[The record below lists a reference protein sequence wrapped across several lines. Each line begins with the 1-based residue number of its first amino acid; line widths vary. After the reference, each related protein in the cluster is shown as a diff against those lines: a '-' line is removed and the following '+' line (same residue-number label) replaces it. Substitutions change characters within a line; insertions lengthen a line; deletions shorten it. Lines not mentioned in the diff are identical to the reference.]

1 MSELDEKINDIS
13 NEETENAMN
22 TDDIV
27 DSGNLNDTSK
37 ETVVEEDASR
47 YYTYQ
52 SSEFEGSNAQINS
65 PKKKFFRKATA
76 TIGFAATFGII
87 AGICIHFT
95 SELLKDKNEETNV
108 SIGGNNTT
116 LTGSQALSTTP
127 VLDSD
132 IKNTTVVSE
141 VAQAVMPSVVSI
153 TETSIQSY
161 GNYWFGYSDQEV
173 EGSGSGIIIK
183 EDEENLYI
191 ATNNHVIS
199 GADKIQVTFMDET
212 TAQAKVKG
220 AVESEDLA
228 VIVVEKSSLSEETLK
243 TIKVATLGKSEDVK
257 VGESAIA
264 IGNALGYGQSVTA
277 GVISAVDREISV
289 SAQDNTITISVI
301 QTDAAINPGNSGGA
315 LLNEKGQVIGI
326 NSAKLAASDV
336 EGMGYAIPISEALP
350 LMTKIIEKEE
360 LSEDEQGYMGILGG
374 TISDVQSQTYGW
386 PKGIYI
392 SSVTEDGPAQK
403 AGLLAGD
410 IIVGI
415 NDMELTSM
423 EDLSTFVKSYKVGT
437 KISIKYKR
445 LINGEY
451 VDNTAEVVL
460 EAMPEELRQS
470 NNESQE
476 SQNQQNPQEQQQPQY
491 IFPDYP
497 YDFLP

>member
-1 MSELDEKINDIS
+1 MSEIEKDIDIDDS
-13 NEETENAMN
+13 DTE
-22 TDDIV
+22 D
-27 DSGNLNDTSK
+27 L
-37 ETVVEEDASR
+37 VEENIEDVEEESNDDEFDSR
-47 YYTYQ
+47 FYTYQ
-52 SSEFEGSNAQINS
+52 TSEFAGSNAQIPS
-65 PKKKFFRKATA
+65 PKKSLFRRATA

-95 SELLKDKNEETNV
+95 SEFLGDKKEETNI
-108 SIGGNNTT
+108 SIGGSNTT
-116 LTGSQALSTTP
+116 LTGSQALATTP
-127 VLDSD
+127 VLNSE

-161 GNYWFGYSDQEV
+161 GNNWFGYTDQEV

-199 GADKIQVTFMDET
+199 GADKIQVTFVDES
-212 TAQAKVKG
+212 TALAQVKG
-220 AVESEDLA
+220 AVESEDIA
-228 VIVVEKSSLSEETLK
+228 VIVVAKTALSEETLK
-243 TIKVATLGKSEDVK
+243 TIKVAALGDSNDVK
-257 VGESAIA
+257 VGQSAIA

-277 GVISAVDREISV
+277 GVISAVGREISV

-336 EGMGYAIPISEALP
+336 EGMGYAIPISDVLP
-350 LMTKIIEKEE
+350 IMTKIIEKEE
-360 LSEDEQGYMGILGG
+360 LAENEQGYMGIVGG

-392 SSVTEDGPAQK
+392 SSVTENGPAEK

-410 IIVGI
+410 IIIGI
-415 NDMELTSM
+415 NDMELVSM
-423 EDLSTFVKSYKVGT
+423 EDLSSFVKSYKVGT
-437 KISIKYKR
+437 TVTIKYKR
-445 LINGEY
+445 LTNGEY
-451 VDNTAEVVL
+451 IENSVEVVL

-470 NNESQE
+470 NNNENGQ
-476 SQNQQNPQEQQQPQY
+476 QQYPPNQTQPDYNYPQNPY
-491 IFPDYP
+491 DY
-497 YDFLP
+497 LP